1 MKGLLYNAQI
11 LSIHE
16 AQQSN
21 TKVSNSTQECNYDQF
36 TNEEVLIIN
45 GLNGTPR
52 SANDTEIK
60 EINAKV
66 SNSVVIGNHR
76 YDIFV

>member
-1 MKGLLYNAQI
+1 MDNAQI

-21 TKVSNSTQECNYDQF
+21 TNVSNSTQECNYDQF
-36 TNEEVLIIN
+36 TNEEVLIIK

-52 SANDTEIK
+52 SASDTEIK

-66 SNSVVIGNHR
+66 SNRVVIGNHS